1 MNILGCSLLTFTPS
15 VYRRGADAVLIQCA
29 VSDSQIAGAFEGIG
43 SLADSDKFFFDLLNS
58 P

>member
-1 MNILGCSLLTFTPS
+1 MLSLFN
-15 VYRRGADAVLIQCA
+15 AQ
-29 VSDSQIAGAFEGIG
+29 SQIAGAFEGIG